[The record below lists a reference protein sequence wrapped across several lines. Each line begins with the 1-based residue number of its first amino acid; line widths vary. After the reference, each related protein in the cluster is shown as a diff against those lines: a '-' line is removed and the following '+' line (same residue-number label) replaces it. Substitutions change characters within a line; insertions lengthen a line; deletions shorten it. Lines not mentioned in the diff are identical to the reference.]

1 MKKIAIITLLVV
13 SLCLA
18 GTSLALNA
26 GTGKNEKEKVY
37 LPSID
42 LNPETYQLLK
52 NSQWEPAIEK
62 LNEAYETIN
71 SDPNLKY
78 YLAFCYEQLA
88 NTALNEKRYQDA
100 INQLENAV
108 QYVDDQPRL
117 YLGLGAGFFSL
128 SRYSEAEK
136 AFSRVLELEPDHFL
150 ANKMLGEIY
159 YLTNN
164 MEEAREHW
172 EAALKKEP
180 NDTYTKKRLAGLEKY
195 NRVAENFET
204 ETDMQFSVSF
214 DGTQKPQLRE
224 LVLKMLGEIYQQVG
238 QELNLYPNRQ
248 IPVILLTNQAFFNIT
263 GSPQWAG
270 GVYEGHIKVP
280 VDKYQP
286 GILKIVLAHEYVHA
300 VIFDRLS
307 FRCPWWLN
315 EGLAQ
320 YLSGDQAGNKLRL
333 ELGAKFIKES
343 KVPPLEELPGKLVK
357 NRDSKSAQLAYA
369 LALSAVQY
377 LVDRFGMPAV
387 QIIIDSMAEGKGF
400 ALAIRSYTGFSFTEF
415 QENWKEGYSR

>member
-1 MKKIAIITLLVV
+1 MKKTAIIILLLV

-18 GTSLALNA
+18 GTSFALNA
-26 GTGKNEKEKVY
+26 GTGKNEKDKIY
-37 LPSID
+37 LPPVD

-52 NSQWEPAIEK
+52 NSQWEPAVEK
-62 LNEAYETIN
+62 LREAYELFN

-88 NTALNEKRYQDA
+88 NTALDEKRYRDA
-100 INQLENAV
+100 IDQLESAV

-117 YLGLGAGFFSL
+117 YLELGVSFFSL
-128 SRYSEAEK
+128 SRYSEAEQ
-136 AFSRVLELEPDHFL
+136 AFSRVLEFEPDHFL

-164 MEEAREHW
+164 MEEAGEHW

-180 NDTYTKKRLAGLEKY
+180 NDNYTKKRLAGLKKY
-195 NRVAENFET
+195 NRLAENLET
-204 ETDMQFSVSF
+204 EADMQFSVSF
-214 DGTQKPQLRE
+214 NGTRKPELRE
-224 LVLKMLGEIYQQVG
+224 LVLKMLGEIYRQVG
-238 QELNLYPNRQ
+238 RELNLYPNRQ
-248 IPVILLTNQAFFNIT
+248 IPVILLTNQAFFDIT

-270 GVYEGHIKVP
+270 GVYEGQIKAP

-286 GILKIVLAHEYVHA
+286 GLLKIVLAHEYVHA

-307 FRCPWWLN
+307 SRCPWWLN

-320 YLSGDQAGNKLRL
+320 YLSGDQAGNKIRL
-333 ELGAKFIKES
+333 ELAAKFIKES
-343 KVPPLEELPGKLVK
+343 KVPSLDELPGNLVK
-357 NRDSKSAQLAYA
+357 NGDKKSAQLAYS

-387 QIIIDSMAEGKGF
+387 QIIIDSMAEGKSF

-415 QENWKEGYSR
+415 QENWKERG